1 MTGPS
6 TTRLDIPWWRYL
18 GPWDIRPGPVALF
31 TAIFFLFTALA
42 TAVLEA
48 QAVANVSF
56 AEQALS
62 VVVAGLTVWV
72 LLIAARRWQRRH
84 PFGLLVYLAIFL
96 VAAAS
101 GVVLR
106 AYLSGIESIILA
118 TPLSFLATLVRLWI
132 PLVTVNSIIGVT
144 TERLRR
150 QIDQTETALAL
161 AREQQE
167 WLIDSDER
175 ARRQVADDLHD
186 RVQAGL
192 IAACLQLQAVDARD
206 PAQVDAV
213 IQRLEEMRRIDVR
226 RAARA
231 LSPTLS
237 EVGLSSSLSELAA
250 QYEPGMVT
258 VVAVDPL
265 IDGQG
270 SVDERTRL
278 GLYRIAEQALL
289 NAAGHG
295 RARTCQIRVQ
305 CEDSDVVMTIED
317 DGDGFPSTEPRA
329 GTGAALIS
337 TWARTLGGTW
347 SWGPGASRGTRLR
360 ASVPTS
366 AAAIGTATG
375 QATPQESDPAAG
387 RGSHV

>member
-1 MTGPS
+1 MTRASATG
-6 TTRLDIPWWRYL
+6 LDLPWWRYV
-18 GPWDIRPGPVALF
+18 GPWDIRPGPVSLF
-31 TAIFFLFTALA
+31 TVIFFLFTAVA

-48 QAVANVSF
+48 QTVANVSF
-56 AEQALS
+56 VEQALS
-62 VVVAGLTVWV
+62 VVVAGVTVWV
-72 LLIAARRWQRRH
+72 LLIGARRWQRRH
-84 PFGLLVYLAIFL
+84 SFGLLVYLAIFL

-106 AYLSGIESIILA
+106 AYLSGIEGIVLA
-118 TPLSFLATLVRLWI
+118 TPLTFLATLVRIWI
-132 PLVTVNSIIGVT
+132 PLVAVNSIIGVT

-150 QIDQTETALAL
+150 QVAQTETALAL

-175 ARRQVADDLHD
+175 ARRQVADNLHD

-231 LSPTLS
+231 LSPILS

-258 VVAVDPL
+258 VVAVDPG

-270 SVDERTRL
+270 PVDERTRL

-295 RARTCQIRVQ
+295 HARTCQITVR
-305 CEDSDVVMTIED
+305 CEDSDVVMTVED
-317 DGDGFPSTEPRA
+317 DGGGFPVTEPRA

-347 SWGPGASRGTRLR
+347 SWGSGVPRGACLR
-360 ASVPTS
+360 VSVPTHAS
-366 AAAIGTATG
+366 ATSTEPPRD
-375 QATPQESDPAAG
+375 TPLDHDPAAA

>member
-1 MTGPS
+1 MTGTS
-6 TTRLDIPWWRYL
+6 TTRLDLPSWRYI

-31 TAIFFLFTALA
+31 TAIFFLFTAIA
-42 TAVLEA
+42 TAVLET
-48 QAVANVSF
+48 QTVVNVSF

-62 VVVAGLTVWV
+62 VVVAGLSVWV
-72 LLIAARRWQRRH
+72 ILIGARRWQRRR
-84 PFGLLVYLAIFL
+84 PFGLLVYLAVFL

-106 AYLSGIESIILA
+106 AYLSGIETIIMA
-118 TPLSFLATLVRLWI
+118 TPLTFLATLVRIWI
-132 PLVTVNSIIGVT
+132 PLVVVNSIIGVT

-192 IAACLQLQAVDARD
+192 IAACLQLQAVEARD

-237 EVGLSSSLSELAA
+237 EVGLSSSLAELSA
-250 QYEPGMVT
+250 QYEPAMVT

-270 SVDERTRL
+270 AVDERTRL
-278 GLYRIAEQALL
+278 GFYRIAEQALL

-295 RARTCQIRVQ
+295 RARTCQITIRR
-305 CEDSDVVMTIED
+305 EDSDVVMTIED
-317 DGDGFPSTEPRA
+317 DGAGFPATEPRA

-347 SWGPGASRGTRLR
+347 TWGSRESGGTRVLVR
-360 ASVPTS
+360 VPTQ
-366 AAAIGTATG
+366 APATG
-375 QATPQESDPAAG
+375 AAPEQDTPGELGPPAP

>member
-1 MTGPS
+1 MTGTT
-6 TTRLDIPWWRYL
+6 TTRLDLPWWRYI

-31 TAIFFLFTALA
+31 TAIFFFFTAIA
-42 TAVLEA
+42 TAVLET
-48 QAVANVSF
+48 QTVANVSF
-56 AEQALS
+56 TEQAIS
-62 VVVAGLTVWV
+62 VVVAGLSVWV
-72 LLIAARRWQRRH
+72 ILIGARRWQRRR
-84 PFGLLVYLAIFL
+84 PFGLVVYLGAFL
-96 VAAAS
+96 AAAAS

-106 AYLSGIESIILA
+106 AYLSGIETIILA
-118 TPLSFLATLVRLWI
+118 TPLTFLATLVRIWI
-132 PLVTVNSIIGVT
+132 PLVVVNSIIGVT

-192 IAACLQLQAVDARD
+192 IAACLQLQAVEVRD
-206 PAQVDAV
+206 PSQIDAV
-213 IQRLEEMRRIDVR
+213 IQRLEEMRKIDVR

-237 EVGLSSSLSELAA
+237 EVGLSSSLAELSAP
-250 QYEPGMVT
+250 YEPAMVT
-258 VVAVDPL
+258 VVAVDPS

-270 SVDERTRL
+270 GVDERTRL

-295 RARTCQIRVQ
+295 RARTCQITVRR
-305 CEDSDVVMTIED
+305 EDSAVIMTIED
-317 DGDGFPSTEPRA
+317 DGDGFPVTEPRA

-347 SWGPGASRGTRLR
+347 SWGPRESPGARVQVH
-360 ASVPTS
+360 VPTR
-366 AAAIGTATG
+366 APATSIHPE
-375 QATPQESDPAAG
+375 QDTPQEPGPAAQ

>member
-1 MTGPS
+1 MTGAS
-6 TTRLDIPWWRYL
+6 STRLDIPWWRYL

-31 TAIFFLFTALA
+31 TAIFFFFTAVA

-72 LLIAARRWQRRH
+72 LLIGARRWQRRH
-84 PFGLLVYLAIFL
+84 PFGLLVYLAVFL

-106 AYLSGIESIILA
+106 AYLSGIEAIVLA

-150 QIDQTETALAL
+150 QVAQTETALAL

-175 ARRQVADDLHD
+175 ARRQIAEDLHD

-258 VVAVDPL
+258 VIAMDSR

-270 SVDERTRL
+270 PVDERTRL

-295 RARTCQIRVQ
+295 HARTCQVTVRF
-305 CEDSDVVMTIED
+305 EDFDLVMTIED
-317 DGDGFPSTEPRA
+317 DGAGFPTPEPRA

-347 SWGPGASRGTRLR
+347 SWGPGASQGTCVRL
-360 ASVPTS
+360 SVPTQEPATS
-366 AAAIGTATG
+366 APPARDM
-375 QATPQESDPAAG
+375 PQKPGAAAG

>member
-1 MTGPS
+1 MTGTP
-6 TTRLDIPWWRYL
+6 TARLDLPWWRYI

-31 TAIFFLFTALA
+31 TAIFFLFTAIA
-42 TAVLEA
+42 TAVLET
-48 QAVANVSF
+48 QTVANISF

-62 VVVAGLTVWV
+62 VVVAGLSVWV
-72 LLIAARRWQRRH
+72 ILIGARRWQRRR
-84 PFGLLVYLAIFL
+84 PFGLLVYLTVFL

-106 AYLSGIESIILA
+106 AYLSGIETIIMA
-118 TPLSFLATLVRLWI
+118 TPLTFLATLVRIWI
-132 PLVTVNSIIGVT
+132 PLVVVNSIIGVT

-192 IAACLQLQAVDARD
+192 IAACLQLQAVEARD

-213 IQRLEEMRRIDVR
+213 IHRLEEMRRIDVR

-237 EVGLSSSLSELAA
+237 EVGLSSSLAELSA
-250 QYEPGMVT
+250 QYEPAMVT
-258 VVAVDPL
+258 VLSVDPL

-270 SVDERTRL
+270 AVDERTRL

-295 RARTCQIRVQ
+295 HARTCQITVRS
-305 CEDSDVVMTIED
+305 EASEVVMTIED
-317 DGDGFPSTEPRA
+317 DGAGFSGTEPRA
-329 GTGAALIS
+329 GTGSALIS

-347 SWGPGASRGTRLR
+347 SWGPRESHGTRVLVR
-360 ASVPTS
+360 VPTS
-366 AAAIGTATG
+366 SCDAGAATEQDA
-375 QATPQESDPAAG
+375 PQESGPAAT

>member
-1 MTGPS
+1 MTGTTP
-6 TTRLDIPWWRYL
+6 TRLDLPWWRYL

-31 TAIFFLFTALA
+31 TAIFFLFTAIA
-42 TAVLEA
+42 TAVLEN

-62 VVVAGLTVWV
+62 VVVAGLAVWV
-72 LLIAARRWQRRH
+72 ILLGARRWQRHR
-84 PFGLLVYLAIFL
+84 PFGLLLYLTAFL

-106 AYLSGIESIILA
+106 AYLSGIETIIMA
-118 TPLSFLATLVRLWI
+118 TPLTFLATLVRIWI
-132 PLVTVNSIIGVT
+132 PLVAVNSIIGVT

-150 QIDQTETALAL
+150 QISQTETALAL

-192 IAACLQLQAVDARD
+192 IAACLQLQSVDARD

-237 EVGLSSSLSELAA
+237 EVGLSSSLAELSA
-250 QYEPGMVT
+250 QYEPAMVT
-258 VVAVDPL
+258 VVAVDPR

-270 SVDERTRL
+270 PVDERTRL

-295 RARTCQIRVQ
+295 HARTCQITVRG
-305 CEDSDVVMTIED
+305 EDSDVVMTIED
-317 DGDGFPSTEPRA
+317 DGAGFPTTEPRA

-347 SWGPGASRGTRLR
+347 SWGPGTSRGARVR
-360 ASVPTS
+360 VSVPTRTP
-366 AAAIGTATG
+366 AASTA
-375 QATPQESDPAAG
+375 QAQDTPPEPDPAAG